1 MEKKVRLISAIIVPA
16 VLFVLFTTTYQ
27 NYLPQRNVM
36 ELLDNY
42 KSLHY
47 DSENVAIR
55 LSTDSSVETVL
66 LNKVLPNMNYKI
78 LESHI
83 DGDTAIVSLQISNIN
98 LDHMLNDYQASLVKQ
113 TLKPVQDQNL
123 QSTAQIDDF
132 EISLLVNLIDDPS
145 IKKEYV
151 SQDIELTLHKQDGIW
166 VLEDNEA
173 FLSGY
178 GISIWWDY
186 IRTSTSWSSVE
197 IESYFD
203 YNNQNSFFYKTD
215 CNIKC
220 DT

>member
-173 FLSGY
+173 FFKAVMGY
-178 GISIWWDY
+178 QSD
-186 IRTSTSWSSVE
+186 E
-197 IESYFD
+197 ITLEHLLREV
-203 YNNQNSFFYKTD
+203 Q
-215 CNIKC
+215 
-220 DT
+220 

>member
-66 LNKVLPNMNYKI
+66 LNKVSPNMNYKI

-173 FLSGY
+173 FFKAVMGY
-178 GISIWWDY
+178 QSD
-186 IRTSTSWSSVE
+186 E
-197 IESYFD
+197 ITFEHLLREV
-203 YNNQNSFFYKTD
+203 Q
-215 CNIKC
+215 
-220 DT
+220 

>member
-1 MEKKVRLISAIIVPA
+1 MEKKVRLISAIIVPS

-173 FLSGY
+173 FFKAVMGY
-178 GISIWWDY
+178 QSD
-186 IRTSTSWSSVE
+186 E
-197 IESYFD
+197 ITFEHLLREV
-203 YNNQNSFFYKTD
+203 Q
-215 CNIKC
+215 
-220 DT
+220 

>member
-36 ELLDNY
+36 QLLYNY

-173 FLSGY
+173 FFKAVMGY
-178 GISIWWDY
+178 QSD
-186 IRTSTSWSSVE
+186 E
-197 IESYFD
+197 ITFEHLLREV
-203 YNNQNSFFYKTD
+203 Q
-215 CNIKC
+215 
-220 DT
+220 

>member
-173 FLSGY
+173 FFKAVMG
-178 GISIWWDY
+178 
-186 IRTSTSWSSVE
+186 
-197 IESYFD
+197 
-203 YNNQNSFFYKTD
+203 
-215 CNIKC
+215 
-220 DT
+220 

>member
-1 MEKKVRLISAIIVPA
+1 MRLISAIIVPA

-173 FLSGY
+173 FFKAVMGY
-178 GISIWWDY
+178 QSD
-186 IRTSTSWSSVE
+186 E
-197 IESYFD
+197 ITFEHLLREV
-203 YNNQNSFFYKTD
+203 Q
-215 CNIKC
+215 
-220 DT
+220 

>member
-78 LESHI
+78 LESHV

-173 FLSGY
+173 FFKAVMGY
-178 GISIWWDY
+178 QSD
-186 IRTSTSWSSVE
+186 E
-197 IESYFD
+197 ITFEHLLREV
-203 YNNQNSFFYKTD
+203 Q
-215 CNIKC
+215 
-220 DT
+220 

>member
-55 LSTDSSVETVL
+55 LSTDSPVETVL

-173 FLSGY
+173 FFKAVMGY
-178 GISIWWDY
+178 QSD
-186 IRTSTSWSSVE
+186 E
-197 IESYFD
+197 ITFEHLLREV
-203 YNNQNSFFYKTD
+203 Q
-215 CNIKC
+215 
-220 DT
+220 

>member
-66 LNKVLPNMNYKI
+66 LNKVLPNMNCKI

-173 FLSGY
+173 FFKAVMGY
-178 GISIWWDY
+178 QSD
-186 IRTSTSWSSVE
+186 E
-197 IESYFD
+197 ITFEHLLREV
-203 YNNQNSFFYKTD
+203 Q
-215 CNIKC
+215 
-220 DT
+220 

>member
-1 MEKKVRLISAIIVPA
+1 MEKKVRLISAIIVPT

-173 FLSGY
+173 FFKAVMGY
-178 GISIWWDY
+178 QSD
-186 IRTSTSWSSVE
+186 E
-197 IESYFD
+197 ITFEHLLREV
-203 YNNQNSFFYKTD
+203 Q
-215 CNIKC
+215 
-220 DT
+220 

>member
-1 MEKKVRLISAIIVPA
+1 MRLISAIIVPA

-36 ELLDNY
+36 QLLDNY

-78 LESHI
+78 LESHV

-173 FLSGY
+173 FFKAVMGY
-178 GISIWWDY
+178 QSD
-186 IRTSTSWSSVE
+186 E
-197 IESYFD
+197 ITFEHLLREV
-203 YNNQNSFFYKTD
+203 Q
-215 CNIKC
+215 
-220 DT
+220 

>member
-47 DSENVAIR
+47 DSENVEIR

-173 FLSGY
+173 FFKAVMGY
-178 GISIWWDY
+178 QSD
-186 IRTSTSWSSVE
+186 E
-197 IESYFD
+197 ITFEHLLREV
-203 YNNQNSFFYKTD
+203 Q
-215 CNIKC
+215 
-220 DT
+220 

>member
-98 LDHMLNDYQASLVKQ
+98 LDHMLNDYQVSLVKQ

-173 FLSGY
+173 FFKAVMGY
-178 GISIWWDY
+178 QSD
-186 IRTSTSWSSVE
+186 E
-197 IESYFD
+197 ITFEHLLREV
-203 YNNQNSFFYKTD
+203 Q
-215 CNIKC
+215 
-220 DT
+220 

>member
-36 ELLDNY
+36 QLLDNY

-151 SQDIELTLHKQDGIW
+151 SQDIEITLHKQDGIW

-173 FLSGY
+173 FFKAVMGY
-178 GISIWWDY
+178 QSD
-186 IRTSTSWSSVE
+186 E
-197 IESYFD
+197 ITFEHLLREV
-203 YNNQNSFFYKTD
+203 Q
-215 CNIKC
+215 
-220 DT
+220 

>member
-78 LESHI
+78 LDSHI

-173 FLSGY
+173 FFKAVMGY
-178 GISIWWDY
+178 QSD
-186 IRTSTSWSSVE
+186 E
-197 IESYFD
+197 ITFEHLLREV
-203 YNNQNSFFYKTD
+203 Q
-215 CNIKC
+215 
-220 DT
+220 

>member
-1 MEKKVRLISAIIVPA
+1 MRLISAIIVPA

-98 LDHMLNDYQASLVKQ
+98 FDHMLNDYQASLVKQ

-173 FLSGY
+173 FFKAVMGY
-178 GISIWWDY
+178 QSD
-186 IRTSTSWSSVE
+186 E
-197 IESYFD
+197 ITFEHLLREV
-203 YNNQNSFFYKTD
+203 Q
-215 CNIKC
+215 
-220 DT
+220 

>member
-151 SQDIELTLHKQDGIW
+151 SQDFELTLHKQDGIW

-173 FLSGY
+173 FFKAVMGY
-178 GISIWWDY
+178 QSD
-186 IRTSTSWSSVE
+186 E
-197 IESYFD
+197 ITFEHLLREV
-203 YNNQNSFFYKTD
+203 Q
-215 CNIKC
+215 
-220 DT
+220 

>member
-55 LSTDSSVETVL
+55 LSTDSSFETVL

-151 SQDIELTLHKQDGIW
+151 SQDIELTLHKQDGVW

-173 FLSGY
+173 FFKAVMGY
-178 GISIWWDY
+178 QSD
-186 IRTSTSWSSVE
+186 E
-197 IESYFD
+197 ITFEHLLREV
-203 YNNQNSFFYKTD
+203 Q
-215 CNIKC
+215 
-220 DT
+220 

>member
-36 ELLDNY
+36 QLLDNY

-78 LESHI
+78 LESHV

-173 FLSGY
+173 FFKAVMGY
-178 GISIWWDY
+178 QSD
-186 IRTSTSWSSVE
+186 E
-197 IESYFD
+197 ITFEHLLREV
-203 YNNQNSFFYKTD
+203 Q
-215 CNIKC
+215 
-220 DT
+220 

>member
-145 IKKEYV
+145 IKKEYD

-173 FLSGY
+173 FFKAVMGY
-178 GISIWWDY
+178 QSD
-186 IRTSTSWSSVE
+186 E
-197 IESYFD
+197 ITFEHLLREV
-203 YNNQNSFFYKTD
+203 Q
-215 CNIKC
+215 
-220 DT
+220 

>member
-98 LDHMLNDYQASLVKQ
+98 LDHMLNDYQATLVKQ

-173 FLSGY
+173 FFKAVMGY
-178 GISIWWDY
+178 QSD
-186 IRTSTSWSSVE
+186 E
-197 IESYFD
+197 ITFEHLLREV
-203 YNNQNSFFYKTD
+203 Q
-215 CNIKC
+215 
-220 DT
+220 

>member
-1 MEKKVRLISAIIVPA
+1 MRLISAIIVPA

-98 LDHMLNDYQASLVKQ
+98 LDHMLNDYQASLVTQ

-173 FLSGY
+173 FFKAVMGY
-178 GISIWWDY
+178 QSD
-186 IRTSTSWSSVE
+186 E
-197 IESYFD
+197 ITFEHLLREV
-203 YNNQNSFFYKTD
+203 Q
-215 CNIKC
+215 
-220 DT
+220 

>member
-151 SQDIELTLHKQDGIW
+151 SQDIELSLHKQDGIW

-173 FLSGY
+173 FFKAVMGY
-178 GISIWWDY
+178 QSD
-186 IRTSTSWSSVE
+186 E
-197 IESYFD
+197 ITFEHLLREV
-203 YNNQNSFFYKTD
+203 Q
-215 CNIKC
+215 
-220 DT
+220 

>member
-173 FLSGY
+173 FFKAVMGY
-178 GISIWWDY
+178 QSD
-186 IRTSTSWSSVE
+186 E
-197 IESYFD
+197 ITFEHLLREV
-203 YNNQNSFFYKTD
+203 Q
-215 CNIKC
+215 
-220 DT
+220 

>member
-1 MEKKVRLISAIIVPA
+1 MRLISAIIVPA

-36 ELLDNY
+36 QLLDNY

-78 LESHI
+78 LESHV

-98 LDHMLNDYQASLVKQ
+98 LDHLLNDYQASLVKQ

-173 FLSGY
+173 FFKAVMGY
-178 GISIWWDY
+178 QSD
-186 IRTSTSWSSVE
+186 E
-197 IESYFD
+197 ITFEHLLREV
-203 YNNQNSFFYKTD
+203 Q
-215 CNIKC
+215 
-220 DT
+220 